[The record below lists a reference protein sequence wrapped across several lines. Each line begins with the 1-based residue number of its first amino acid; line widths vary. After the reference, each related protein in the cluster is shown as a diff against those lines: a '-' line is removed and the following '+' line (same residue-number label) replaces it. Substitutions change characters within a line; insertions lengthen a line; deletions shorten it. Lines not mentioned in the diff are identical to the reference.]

1 MNQPPSRDLRVLFE
15 TRRHVFISVLMRRL
29 GSREDAEDV
38 LQDALVKFHQM
49 PASDEIENPEAYLM
63 KVALNLA
70 TDRLRQTTSSARRE
84 KTWSAE
90 VLNLDQAKEPS
101 SPVDSI
107 ERDLI
112 ARQAIEK
119 LQTDLSLLSER
130 VRDAFVLHKIEGL
143 SHSETAER
151 LGLSRSTVEKHIMKA
166 MRFLLQ
172 RRDEEI

>member
-1 MNQPPSRDLRVLFE
+1 MTCRAAQVDETRNFRSCWRPFEEMQTAMNQPPSRDLRVLFE

-119 LQTDLSLLSER
+119 L
-130 VRDAFVLHKIEGL
+130 
-143 SHSETAER
+143 
-151 LGLSRSTVEKHIMKA
+151 
-166 MRFLLQ
+166 
-172 RRDEEI
+172 